1 VTVFLIEAVIVA
13 SLVFVGAASADSAEL
28 GDRLMLA
35 QASDTIS
42 FSDKEI
48 KNVLAGPK
56 DMMRLNRFGGLL
68 NDFLREQKSAFVNV
82 YGNLKNEIALEVE
95 GLMNDANV
103 SASERK
109 YEEGFKS
116 LEKAYLLMMD
126 SMNKLTEEK

>member
-1 VTVFLIEAVIVA
+1 MTVFLMETVILA
-13 SLVFVGAASADSAEL
+13 SLAFAGAAPAGSAARGEYP
-28 GDRLMLA
+28 MLA

-48 KNVLAGPK
+48 KDVLAGPR

-82 YGNLKNEIALEVE
+82 YGDIKNEIALEVE

-116 LEKAYLLMMD
+116 LEKAYLMMMD

>member
-1 VTVFLIEAVIVA
+1 MEAVILA
-13 SLVFVGAASADSAEL
+13 SLAFAGAAPAPAGSTARGE
-28 GDRLMLA
+28 GLMLA

-48 KNVLAGPK
+48 KDVLAGPK

-68 NDFLREQKSAFVNV
+68 NDFLREQKSAFANA
-82 YGNLKNEIALEVE
+82 YGHIKNEVALEVE
-95 GLMNDANV
+95 NLMNEANV

-116 LEKAYLLMMD
+116 LEKAYLMMMD
-126 SMNKLTEEK
+126 SMNKLTHEE